1 MWIKIKGY
9 AKFVERQ
16 FEVHMGYDGKNKDMV
31 NPSGK
36 HQWCLWMQSMSML
49 NKEENIAKLGATL
62 PQIKM
67 IAYER
72 CMKIGV
78 VLNAPYTK

>member
-1 MWIKIKGY
+1 
-9 AKFVERQ
+9 
-16 FEVHMGYDGKNKDMV
+16 
-31 NPSGK
+31 
-36 HQWCLWMQSMSML
+36 ML